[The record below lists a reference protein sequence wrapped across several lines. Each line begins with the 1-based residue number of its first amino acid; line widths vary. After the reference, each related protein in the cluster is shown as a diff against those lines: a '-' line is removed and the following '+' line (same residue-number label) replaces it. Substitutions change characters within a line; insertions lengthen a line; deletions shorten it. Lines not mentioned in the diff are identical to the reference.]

1 MAFSRNAFPLP
12 VTHCRQTYTA
22 TPEERSLLGI
32 ATTAPCQLYRASAYA
47 ACNDSGCRGRMG
59 IYELIR
65 VDKALRTLIHQGGNE
80 SELRAYTRVRAGQT
94 SLDEVLRVTREI

>member
-1 MAFSRNAFPLP
+1 
-12 VTHCRQTYTA
+12 
-22 TPEERSLLGI
+22 
-32 ATTAPCQLYRASAYA
+32 
-47 ACNDSGCRGRMG
+47 MG

>member
-1 MAFSRNAFPLP
+1 
-12 VTHCRQTYTA
+12 
-22 TPEERSLLGI
+22 
-32 ATTAPCQLYRASAYA
+32 
-47 ACNDSGCRGRMG
+47 MG

-80 SELRAYTRVRAGQT
+80 SELRAYARVRAGQT